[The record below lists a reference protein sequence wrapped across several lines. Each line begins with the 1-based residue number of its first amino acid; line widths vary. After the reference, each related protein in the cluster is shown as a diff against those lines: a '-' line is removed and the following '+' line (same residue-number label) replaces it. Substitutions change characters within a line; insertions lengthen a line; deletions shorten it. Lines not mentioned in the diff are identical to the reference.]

1 MKSKPVRLAIVTMV
15 AVLSVAG
22 LSQSPASA
30 KTIHHNSARTGGGWC
45 C

>member
-30 KTIHHNSARTGGGWC
+30 KTSHHNSARTGGSWC

>member
-1 MKSKPVRLAIVTMV
+1 MKSKPVRLAIVTLV

-30 KTIHHNSARTGGGWC
+30 KTAHHNAAKTGGSWC